1 MGCKV
6 SGNLV
11 INTFRRERFSFL
23 NVEEKKPAK
32 ASIGNLEKNL
42 GESPAMASIL
52 ILRPLTVIYMVS
64 LLMNAVS
71 CIPSTEF
78 DSMLES
84 LRERGYDLFCNA
96 IVTSDLQFDIFA
108 YQNQRGKEE
117 EEEEEEQEGNTNTT
131 RTNTNP
137 RNTFT
142 FFAPTDASLFALDM
156 TQTASIYT
164 DTLRFH
170 VVPRRLSVTELR
182 HLPEGY
188 ALPTLLSK
196 RRLEITRS
204 PVSSAGIS
212 VGGVEIVFP
221 GLFYS
226 RYIAVHGLSGI
237 LSLRSNSVSGVS
249 SVPPPPSPAVP
260 HFQKREPVEVP
271 PDASS
276 AGFRWR
282 NIPNRP
288 DKRTIL
294 DPNSQQRPHPPVEVP
309 APAPNAVS
317 RQAPPATSPV
327 MGSFNAPAQAPEA
340 DWTVH
345 RPFDSPA
352 SVNVASVMTPV
363 FPGPMYADSEI
374 YLAPEGLFPE
384 PPIEAPSEAGEEAS
398 VSVMKPWGGEL
409 EGVIEMPKKT
419 EALDESSSRNCDLE
433 GIGFNDN
440 DDHPRIMQCNA
451 S

>member
-1 MGCKV
+1 
-6 SGNLV
+6 
-11 INTFRRERFSFL
+11 
-23 NVEEKKPAK
+23 
-32 ASIGNLEKNL
+32 
-42 GESPAMASIL
+42 MASIL
-52 ILRPLTVIYMVS
+52 ILRPLTVIYIVS

-71 CIPSTEF
+71 CIPSAEF
-78 DSMLES
+78 DSMMES

-108 YQNQRGKEE
+108 YQNQRRK
-117 EEEEEEQEGNTNTT
+117 EEEQEREDEGNTNTTT

-196 RRLEITRS
+196 RRLEITR

-249 SVPPPPSPAVP
+249 SVPPPPPPPVVP
-260 HFQKREPVEVP
+260 HFQKREPVQVP
-271 PDASS
+271 PPDGSV
-276 AGFRWR
+276 GFRWR

-294 DPNSQQRPHPPVEVP
+294 DPNSQQRPHPPVE
-309 APAPNAVS
+309 APAPSPKAVS

-327 MGSFNAPAQAPEA
+327 MGTFNAPAQGPEA
-340 DWTVH
+340 QAEWTVH
-345 RPFDSPA
+345 RPFESPAA

-363 FPGPMYADSEI
+363 FPGPMYPDSEI

-384 PPIEAPSEAGEEAS
+384 PPIEAPSEAGEEPS
-398 VSVMKPWGGEL
+398 VSVMESWGGEL

-419 EALDESSSRNCDLE
+419 EELDESSTRNCDLE
-433 GIGFNDN
+433 GIGLNDN
-440 DDHPRIMQCNA
+440 DDHPRIMQCKA